1 MATYYVDDGGGKAVT
16 AATNAN
22 PCQVTITGHGF
33 TNGDKVVFHNIGG
46 MTQLNFTNGSTGY
59 TVTVVDTNNITIG
72 VDSTAYGTYTSGGT
86 AHNGLSWGAAFTS
99 VSALDDVF
107 TFASGDIVYIGH
119 DHVCQYAH
127 TANRTITGPTSGLP
141 VIFISA
147 TTGSNPPAYQAS
159 TTDQIDTSE
168 GSYNLTLDG
177 SIAVHGCRFKA
188 GGVLGFN
195 SDTNESALF
204 RECVFALGAG
214 SYAGFSFIVGGKYF
228 LYDCT
233 IDMTADGTTP
243 RSQAVIDNAG
253 GLDIYLNIKNL
264 MFINAYYRTGS
275 VFSGTATTNSYWDV
289 SGVDFS
295 DFTNATACEL
305 MTGAY
310 AGKTV
315 FANCK
320 TAATWTPLSSG
331 TPGAFSRCTFINCGT
346 SNAPTYLY
354 DRCYEGEVIS
364 SASIYRSSGA
374 QIEGASTSWLVT
386 TTANCSQDA
395 PYSSPEIYGYI
406 SSTGSKTF
414 DLYITNDT
422 ADFYDNEVWLE
433 IDYLGTASS
442 GKWSNKSD
450 YMADRLA
457 TAALQTDDTGSTW
470 NGSGP
475 SYTYKQKLSVT
486 ATVNTAGM
494 FRARVCV
501 GVASIASTR
510 KFYIDPLVT
519 VS

>member
-33 TNGDKVVFHNIGG
+33 STNDKVVFHNIGG
-46 MTQLNFTNGSTGY
+46 MTQLNFTNGSAGY

-119 DHVCQYAH
+119 DHVCQYVH
-127 TANRTITGPTSGLP
+127 TNNRTITLPTSGLP
-141 VIFISA
+141 TVFISA
-147 TTGSNPPAYQAS
+147 TTGSNPPTYQAS
-159 TTDQIDTSE
+159 TTNQIDTSE
-168 GSYNLTLDG
+168 DIYTLTIDG
-177 SIAVHGCRFKA
+177 SVAMYGCCINAGSTLNFFADDNECGTLVDCTLKLA
-188 GGVLGFN
+188 TNGGVIFGN
-195 SDTNESALF
+195 SVLIHTDISN
-204 RECVFALGAG
+204 V
-214 SYAGFSFIVGGKYF
+214 V
-228 LYDCT
+228 
-233 IDMTADGTTP
+233 IDLSNDGTTD
-243 RSQAVIDNAG
+243 RSGTVITSSGVTKIDK
-253 GLDIYLNIKNL
+253 LT
-264 MFINAYYRTGS
+264 FINPAYRTGVVLQTS
-275 VFSGTATTNSYWDV
+275 SSNLNFEIVNADFSG
-289 SGVDFS
+289 
-295 DFTNATACEL
+295 FTNATTCEL
-305 MTGAY
+305 LSLT
-310 AGKTV
+310 T
-315 FANCK
+315 ANGDILISNSK
-320 TAATWTPLSSG
+320 TAATFTYKVNTPI
-331 TPGAFSRCTFINCGT
+331 PGNRTTFINVGNT
-346 SNAPTYLY
+346 SQPASLYLATYY
-354 DRCYEGEVIS
+354 GDITS
-364 SASIYRSSGA
+364 STSIYRSSGA
-374 QIEGASTSWLVT
+374 TVEGVANSWLVT
-386 TTANCSQDA
+386 TTANCSQDDRL
-395 PYSSPEIYGYI
+395 YSPWIYGYI

-422 ADFYDNEVWLE
+422 ADFNDNEVWLE

-442 GKWSNKSD
+442 GQWSNKTD

-457 TAALQTDDTGSTW
+457 TAAVQTDDTTSTW

>member
-1 MATYYVDDGGGKAVT
+1 MATYYVDDGGGLAVT

-33 TNGDKVVFHNIGG
+33 STNDKVVFHNVGG

-86 AHNGLSWGAAFTS
+86 AHNGKSWGAAYTS

-127 TANRTITGPTSGLP
+127 TANRTITLPTSGLP
-141 VIFISA
+141 TVFISA
-147 TTGSNPPAYQAS
+147 TTGSNPPTYQAS
-159 TTDQIDTSE
+159 TTNQIDTSE
-168 GSYNLTLDG
+168 GAYSLTFD
-177 SIAVHGCRFKA
+177 
-188 GGVLGFN
+188 
-195 SDTNESALF
+195 
-204 RECVFALGAG
+204 G
-214 SYAGFSFIVGGKYF
+214 SYAMYGCCFTAGATINILSDDNESNMLV
-228 LYDCT
+228 DCT
-233 IDMTADGTTP
+233 AKLAAGYQLQLGNIALGRSQVENLTIDLSSDGTTN
-243 RSQAVIDNAG
+243 RGGAVIVCVG
-253 GLDIYLNIKNL
+253 SVDINVLT
-264 MFINAYYRTGS
+264 FINAAYRTGVIIDTQTTRTRINIS
-275 VFSGTATTNSYWDV
+275 GADFSG
-289 SGVDFS
+289 
-295 DFTNATACEL
+295 FTNATTCEL
-305 MTGAY
+305 ININSTA
-310 AGKTV
+310 AERV
-315 FANCK
+315 LFNNCK
-320 TAATWTPLSSG
+320 TATTFTYKTG
-331 TPGAFSRCTFINCGT
+331 TPTAICNSQFLNVGDGSQPSSLYFVNYFGDIT
-346 SNAPTYLY
+346 SST
-354 DRCYEGEVIS
+354 
-364 SASIYRSSGA
+364 SIYRSSGA
-374 QIEGASTSWLVT
+374 AVEGIATSWLVT
-386 TTANCSQDA
+386 TTANCSQDD
-395 PYSSPEIYGYI
+395 PFYSPWIYGFI
-406 SSTGSKTF
+406 SSIGSKTF

-442 GKWSNKSD
+442 GKWSNKTD
-450 YMADRLA
+450 YMANRLA

-501 GVASIASTR
+501 GVASITSTR

>member
-1 MATYYVDDGGGKAVT
+1 MATYYVDDGGGKAVS

-33 TNGDKVVFHNIGG
+33 STNDKVVFHNVGG

-59 TVTVVDTNNITIG
+59 TVTYVDANNITIG

-86 AHNGLSWGAAFTS
+86 AHNGLSWGSAFTS

-107 TFASGDIVYIGH
+107 TFASGDTVYIGH

-127 TANRTITGPTSGLP
+127 TASRTITGPTSGLP
-141 VIFISA
+141 VTFISA
-147 TTGSNPPAYQAS
+147 TTGSSPVAYQAS
-159 TTDQIDTSE
+159 TTNQIDTSE
-168 GSYNLTLDG
+168 GAYNLTFSG
-177 SIAVHGCRFKA
+177 SIVSYGCC
-188 GGVLGFN
+188 FN
-195 SDTNESALF
+195 SGGNISIGANYNASVSLTNTNLKIGANASFTITTQYGDHALIN
-204 RECVFALGAG
+204 CV
-214 SYAGFSFIVGGKYF
+214 
-228 LYDCT
+228 
-233 IDMTADGTTP
+233 IDLTADGTTN
-243 RSQAVIDNAG
+243 RSANVITWSNSAKLTMRGLSFVNAG
-253 GLDIYLNIKNL
+253 
-264 MFINAYYRTGS
+264 YRTGVVVS
-275 VFSGTATTNSYWDV
+275 FTTTSMLSDVVIDGADFSG
-289 SGVDFS
+289 
-295 DFTNATACEL
+295 FTNATPCEIVSGSSIGDL
-305 MTGAY
+305 LLR
-310 AGKTV
+310 
-315 FANCK
+315 NCK
-320 TAATWTPLSSG
+320 MAATWTPTSSG
-331 TPGAFSRCTFINCGT
+331 TTGNACSLIFVNCG
-346 SNAPTYLY
+346 SADAPTYLY
-354 DRCYEGEVIS
+354 NRKTEGEIIS
-364 SASIYRSSGA
+364 SSTIYRSSGA

-386 TTANCSQDA
+386 TTATCSQDE
-395 PYSSPEIYGYI
+395 PYNSPEIYGYI

-422 ADFYDNEVWLE
+422 ADFNDNEVWLE

-442 GKWSNKSD
+442 GMWSNKSD

-457 TAALQTDDTGSTW
+457 TPAAQTDDTSSTW

-486 ATVNTAGM
+486 ATVNTVGM

>member
-33 TNGDKVVFHNIGG
+33 STNDKVVFHNIGG

-59 TVTVVDTNNITIG
+59 TVTVVDANNITIG
-72 VDSTAYGTYTSGGT
+72 VDSTAYGAYTSGGT
-86 AHNGLSWGAAFTS
+86 AHNGLSWGAAYTS

-127 TANRTITGPTSGLP
+127 TANRTLTLPISGLP
-141 VIFISA
+141 TVFISA
-147 TTGSNPPAYQAS
+147 TTGSNPPTYQAS
-159 TTDQIDTSE
+159 TTNQIDTSE
-168 GSYNLTLDG
+168 GAYNLTLDG
-177 SIAVHGCRFKA
+177 SCAFYGCSIKA
-188 GGVLGFN
+188 GANFTLSPDN
-195 SDTNESALF
+195 DEIARMDN
-204 RECVFALGAG
+204 
-214 SYAGFSFIVGGKYF
+214 
-228 LYDCT
+228 CT
-233 IDMTADGTTP
+233 IKIGANGSIRTGVPHGRILVINSVIDLTADGTSTW
-243 RSQAVIDNAG
+243 SGAVISFQALATFIYIKGLTFVNAG
-253 GLDIYLNIKNL
+253 
-264 MFINAYYRTGS
+264 YRTG
-275 VFSGTATTNSYWDV
+275 VIFDTGTAVTLLYIDGADFSG
-289 SGVDFS
+289 
-295 DFTNATACEL
+295 FTNATVCEIFHPGTS
-305 MTGAY
+305 TG
-310 AGKTV
+310 KIIIE
-315 FANCK
+315 NCK
-320 TAATWTPLSSG
+320 TAATWTAFASG
-331 TPGAFSRCTFINCGT
+331 TPFINSDFLFRNSGSGNQPT
-346 SNAPTYLY
+346 SLI
-354 DRCYEGEVIS
+354 DKKLEGDIVS
-364 SASIYRSSGA
+364 SGSIYRSTGA
-374 QIEGASTSWLVT
+374 TIEGSATSWLIT
-386 TTANCSQDA
+386 TTTNCSQDE
-395 PYSSPEIYGYI
+395 PYYTPEISGYI

-442 GKWSNKSD
+442 GQWSNKSD

-457 TAALQTDDTGSTW
+457 TAAVQTDDTTSTW

-501 GVASIASTR
+501 GVASISSTR

>member
-33 TNGDKVVFHNIGG
+33 STNDKVIFHNIGG

-59 TVTVVDTNNITIG
+59 TVTVVDANNITIG

-86 AHNGLSWGAAFTS
+86 AHNGLSWGAAYTS

-107 TFASGDIVYIGH
+107 TFASGDIVCIGH

-127 TANRTITGPTSGLP
+127 TASRTITLPASGLP
-141 VIFISA
+141 TVFISA
-147 TTGSNPPAYQAS
+147 TTGSNPPTYQAS
-159 TTDQIDTSE
+159 TTNQIDTSE
-168 GSYNLTLDG
+168 GAYSLTFDG
-177 SIAVHGCRFKA
+177 SFAMYGCRVNTGTDFYIYPDNNEVALLDSVTMAVAADK
-188 GGVLGFN
+188 GVVIGQT
-195 SDTNESALF
+195 S
-204 RECVFALGAG
+204 GQI
-214 SYAGFSFIVGGKYF
+214 Y
-228 LYDCT
+228 LYNCT
-233 IDMTADGTTP
+233 IDLTADGTTP
-243 RSQAVIDNAG
+243 RSGQVVGSGA
-253 GLDIYLNIKNL
+253 LDFALKIKNL
-264 MFINAYYRTGS
+264 NFVNAGYRTGVIFAQS
-275 VFSGTATTNSYWDV
+275 ASSDGRLEVSGSDFSG
-289 SGVDFS
+289 
-295 DFTNATACEL
+295 FTNATVCEIT
-305 MTGAY
+305 TGIMSGA
-310 AGKTV
+310 TT
-315 FANCK
+315 FSNCK
-320 TAATWTPLSSG
+320 TAATWTPASTG
-331 TPGAFSRCTFINCGT
+331 TPSTMGRITFINCGS

-354 DRCYEGEVIS
+354 DSRLYGEIVS
-364 SASIYRSSGA
+364 TTSIYRSSGA
-374 QIEGASTSWLVT
+374 TVEGVANSWLVT
-386 TTANCSQDA
+386 TTTSCSQDE
-395 PYSSPEIYGYI
+395 PYYSPEIHGYI

-442 GKWSNKSD
+442 GQWSNKTD

-457 TAALQTDDTGSTW
+457 TAAVQTDDTTSTW

>member
-33 TNGDKVVFHNIGG
+33 STNDKVVFHNIGG

-59 TVTVVDTNNITIG
+59 TVTVVDANNITIG

-86 AHNGLSWGAAFTS
+86 AHNGLSWGAAYTS

-119 DHVCQYAH
+119 DHVCQYTH
-127 TANRTITGPTSGLP
+127 TTSRTITGPTSGLP

-147 TTGSNPPAYQAS
+147 TTGSNPPTYQAS
-159 TTDQIDTSE
+159 TTNQIDTSE
-168 GSYNLTLDG
+168 GSYTLTIDG
-177 SIAVHGCRFKA
+177 AFCFWGVCFKSGSNIFLA
-188 GGVLGFN
+188 HDV
-195 SDTNESALF
+195 DE
-204 RECVFALGAG
+204 AG
-214 SYAGFSFIVGGKYF
+214 SYFNCVFKPAANSIIRNGISDGVIYI
-228 LYDCT
+228 
-233 IDMTADGTTP
+233 IDSVIDLTADGTSN
-243 RSQAVIDNAG
+243 RSAGVILFANTMTQVF
-253 GLDIYLNIKNL
+253 IRNITFVNPG
-264 MFINAYYRTGS
+264 YRTGAIFDQANS
-275 VFSGTATTNSYWDV
+275 AAKLHVYGCDFSG
-289 SGVDFS
+289 
-295 DFTNATACEL
+295 FTNATLCEI
-305 MTGAY
+305 Y
-310 AGKTV
+310 APSSSKGMV
-315 FANCK
+315 IIENCK
-320 TAATWTPLSSG
+320 TSATW
-331 TPGAFSRCTFINCGT
+331 GAFSAGTPSINADFTLKNVGSGNQPT
-346 SNAPTYLY
+346 MLINKKFGGDVVSSN
-354 DRCYEGEVIS
+354 I
-364 SASIYRSSGA
+364 IYRSSGA
-374 QIEGASTSWLVT
+374 AVEGLATSWLVT

-395 PYSSPEIYGYI
+395 PFYSPEIYGYI

-414 DLYITNDT
+414 DLYITNDD

-442 GKWSNKSD
+442 GQWSDKSD

-457 TAALQTDDTGSTW
+457 TAAVQTDDTGSTW

>member
-59 TVTVVDTNNITIG
+59 TVTVVDTDNITIG

-86 AHNGLSWGAAFTS
+86 AHNGKSWGAAYTS
-99 VSALDDVF
+99 VSQLDDIYVLN
-107 TFASGDIVYIGH
+107 GDTIYIGH

-127 TANRTITGPTSGLP
+127 TAHRTLTLSFCTL
-141 VIFISA
+141 ISA
-147 TTGSNPPAYQAS
+147 TTGSSPPTYQAS
-159 TTDQIDTSE
+159 TTNQIDTSE
-168 GSYNLTLDG
+168 GSYNCYLAYVG
-177 SIAVHGCRFKA
+177 SMYGIRIKSGNIIYANVWSAVDC
-188 GGVLGFN
+188 
-195 SDTNESALF
+195 T
-204 RECVFALGAG
+204 FAPGAG
-214 SYAGFSFIVGGKYF
+214 AITVIGYSTNDSNNLTNCI
-228 LYDCT
+228 
-233 IDMTADGTTP
+233 IDLTSDGTTG
-243 RSQAVIDNAG
+243 RSNTVLDVQTG
-253 GLDIYLNIKNL
+253 GIIKNL
-264 MFINAYYRTGS
+264 TFVNAAYRTGVVFQQNLVNS
-275 VFSGTATTNSYWDV
+275 AGTMWVSDSDFSG
-289 SGVDFS
+289 
-295 DFTNATACEL
+295 FTHASVCEL
-305 MTGAY
+305 IHLPTLY
-310 AGKTV
+310 AHVYFT
-315 FANCK
+315 NCK
-320 TAATWTPLSSG
+320 TAATWAATNSAMMNRKNEELLFVNVGSGNDPTSLIQYKLEGNTTSS
-331 TPGAFSRCTFINCGT
+331 TT
-346 SNAPTYLY
+346 
-354 DRCYEGEVIS
+354 
-364 SASIYRSSGA
+364 IYRSSGA
-374 QIEGASTSWLVT
+374 TVEGIATSWLTT
-386 TTANCSQDA
+386 TTADCKQDY
-395 PYSSPEIYGYI
+395 PYTSPWIYGYI

-433 IDYLGTASS
+433 IDYLGAASS
-442 GKWSNKSD
+442 GKWSNKTD

-457 TAALQTDDTGSTW
+457 TAAVQTDDTTSTW

-501 GVASIASTR
+501 GVASITSTR

>member
-33 TNGDKVVFHNIGG
+33 STNDKVVFHNIGG

-59 TVTVVDTNNITIG
+59 TVTVVDANNITIG
-72 VDSTAYGTYTSGGT
+72 VDSTAYGAYTSGGT
-86 AHNGLSWGAAFTS
+86 AHNGLSWGAAYTS

-127 TANRTITGPTSGLP
+127 TANRTLTLPISGLP
-141 VIFISA
+141 TVFISA
-147 TTGSNPPAYQAS
+147 TTGSNPPTYQAS
-159 TTDQIDTSE
+159 TTNQIDTSE
-168 GSYNLTLDG
+168 GAYNLTLDG
-177 SIAVHGCRFKA
+177 SCAFYGCCIKV
-188 GGVLGFN
+188 GVNFIVSPDNDEIVRLDN
-195 SDTNESALF
+195 CTIK
-204 RECVFALGAG
+204 LGANG
-214 SYAGFSFIVGGKYF
+214 YFRNSVPHGK
-228 LYDCT
+228 LNIINIT
-233 IDMTADGTTP
+233 IDLTSDGTTA
-243 RSQAVIDNAG
+243 RSGAVFSLRGTSSLVYISG
-253 GLDIYLNIKNL
+253 VT
-264 MFINAYYRTGS
+264 FINAGYRTGAVFDS
-275 VFSGTATTNSYWDV
+275 NTDVSLLCIDGADFSG
-289 SGVDFS
+289 
-295 DFTNATACEL
+295 FTNATVCEIFNPS
-305 MTGAY
+305 TSI
-310 AGKTV
+310 GKIIIE
-315 FANCK
+315 NSK
-320 TAATWTPLSSG
+320 TAATWTAFASG
-331 TPGAFSRCTFINCGT
+331 TPFINSSFLFRNFG
-346 SNAPTYLY
+346 SGDQPASLIDKKP
-354 DRCYEGEVIS
+354 EGDIVS
-364 SASIYRSSGA
+364 SSIIYRSSGA
-374 QIEGASTSWLVT
+374 KIEGSATSWLVT
-386 TTANCSQDA
+386 TTTNCSQDE
-395 PYSSPEIYGYI
+395 PYYSPEIYGYI

-442 GKWSNKSD
+442 GQWSYKTD

-501 GVASIASTR
+501 GVASISSTR

>member
-33 TNGDKVVFHNIGG
+33 STNDKVIFHNIGG

-59 TVTVVDTNNITIG
+59 TVTVVDANNITIG

-86 AHNGLSWGAAFTS
+86 AHTGLRTWSEAFTS
-99 VSALDDVF
+99 VSALDDVH
-107 TFASGDIVYIGH
+107 TLASGDIVYIGH

-127 TANRTITGPTSGLP
+127 TANRTITLPTSGLP
-141 VIFISA
+141 TVFISA
-147 TTGSNPPAYQAS
+147 TTGSNPPTYQAS

-168 GSYNLTLDG
+168 GSYTLTMNGAFAAYGCVFKAGSTINVIPDLNESGLLVDCTFKLAANGQLAIGSVSGDHAYLYNTTVDLTLDG
-177 SIAVHGCRFKA
+177 TSNRSNNVI
-188 GGVLGFN
+188 VLSVSEVQIN
-195 SDTNESALF
+195 
-204 RECVFALGAG
+204 
-214 SYAGFSFIVGGKYF
+214 
-228 LYDCT
+228 
-233 IDMTADGTTP
+233 
-243 RSQAVIDNAG
+243 
-253 GLDIYLNIKNL
+253 GLV
-264 MFINAYYRTGS
+264 FINPAYRTGS
-275 VFSGTATTNSYWDV
+275 IFNLGSADGGSLYVTNADFSG
-289 SGVDFS
+289 
-295 DFTNATACEL
+295 FTNATTCEL
-305 MTGAY
+305 VNVSANSLKMFFT
-310 AGKTV
+310 
-315 FANCK
+315 NCK
-320 TAATWTPLSSG
+320 TAATFTYTTSTQYYPGFQYFTNVGSG
-331 TPGAFSRCTFINCGT
+331 NQPESLYFTNSRGT
-346 SNAPTYLY
+346 VA
-354 DRCYEGEVIS
+354 S
-364 SASIYRSSGA
+364 SASIYRSTGA
-374 QIEGASTSWLVT
+374 TVEGIATSWLVT
-386 TTANCSQDA
+386 TATTFCSQDE
-395 PYSSPEIYGYI
+395 PLYSPWIYGYI

-442 GKWSNKSD
+442 GQWSNKKD
-450 YMADRLA
+450 YRADRLA
-457 TAALQTDDTGSTW
+457 TAALQADDTGSTW

-510 KFYIDPLVT
+510 NFYIDPLVT